1 MPGLPEAA
9 LRLAV
14 LDLALKPRA
23 LEVALA
29 KLGKSAVELG
39 LPDLGLNISRLL
51 EPALRAGLPDLA
63 LISAALIGMVTSG
76 RMSWLMGRIPDDRGA
91 GEVGSSHA
99 ACDQA

>member
-29 KLGKSAVELG
+29 KLGKSAVKLG
-39 LPDLGLNISRLL
+39 LPDLGLSIRLL

-91 GEVGSSHA
+91 DEVGPSHA
-99 ACDQA
+99 VCDQG

>member
-39 LPDLGLNISRLL
+39 LPDLGLNIRLL
-51 EPALRAGLPDLA
+51 EAALRAGLPDLA

-91 GEVGSSHA
+91 DEVGSSHA
-99 ACDQA
+99 TCDQG